1 MLPASGLVM
10 GEVCV
15 RVAVR
20 VRPLLPKEVLHNH
33 QVCVR
38 VVPDS
43 AQVMLG
49 SDRTFSFDHVFG
61 PTASQ
66 DQFYESCV
74 KSLVAS
80 LVDGYNAT
88 VFAYG
93 QTGSGKTY
101 TLGGGHIASLPEE
114 ESGIIGQVAAELF
127 VLLGERRAADVRAAA
142 DVRVSYVEL
151 YREELRDLLELHTAH
166 RELHIREDDRGNIVV
181 VGARE
186 TVITS
191 AEELQSILEAGNA
204 LRHTGPTQMNE
215 RSSRSHAIV
224 TVQLT
229 QHNHDDGSVRSSKL
243 HLVDLAGSER
253 AARTGN
259 TGLRLKESVHI
270 NTGLLALGNV
280 IRALSDPHRR
290 GNHVPYRDA
299 KITRLLRDSLGGT
312 AHTLMVACVSPSHH
326 SVTETLS
333 VLQFASRARHVKNQ
347 PGLCP
352 ARVCPGWQPGEA
364 RVEELEQEVQTLK
377 EALRERNKTGGGV
390 TMTDSSKQAPQEER
404 DDRGAGLVEEPQYCC
419 LAQDATFILEEL
431 QSSTLSPALQQ
442 RLQEWLERHEELSH
456 SCHTDHQHPVGDT
469 GDEPHHITILQL
481 RRELRKCQSEQL
493 VEQQLLIDRLHGDLL
508 TSRMGSSG
516 ASLETGA
523 SGNQLLLAQIEER
536 DEVLCPQRA
545 QEERREEEEEE
556 EEQGGSKGF
565 RCSMNRTWTSRQN
578 PACFNQNQTQNTSLD
593 QIQDVL
599 QLPQPSKLPTEREER
614 RVRQSQTVNLQ
625 RLMQAETQIRASL
638 QTSGSRDLHRTKLS
652 ERRTWL
658 EQEEEGALQRRRSLQ
673 ELEEELRHREEVLQH
688 REACALSQDLLRVS
702 ARLGA
707 LDQELEERGG
717 VRRRQSSPTEGLCG
731 VSMEELLKERESL
744 RQRRD
749 TLDTQLRDG
758 SVLTPEE
765 EHALLQLEEALEAL
779 DAAVEFK
786 NRSIQERQRELGD
799 TSNPAH
805 GDNDVMRALRELP
818 LPEASALLVK
828 YFNKVLCLRESERR
842 LQLRCEELQLQSGEQ
857 EAATREMEAALQRLT
872 LDTDR
877 RLTEQNR
884 EHQHSIQ
891 LLLQQRREGGSG
903 DSDQAVHARLQQLER
918 DLFFYKS
925 SSRELKRKLR
935 ELVTDSLPPQAPDL
949 QTQGRKEASDGA
961 GDSLSLQTPRV
972 ELAPVRLSRR
982 ELRQLL
988 PSDLCSTRVRSALRA
1003 SRGSFQEDS
1012 IEVPRNTY

>member
-419 LAQDATFILEEL
+419 LAQDATFILEVL

-481 RRELRKCQSEQL
+481 RRELRKCQDTLAIDEQVFDQREAELQQVQKQVQTLLQEKQRHLQSLQEEREHRRKQSEQL

-523 SGNQLLLAQIEER
+523 SGKSARRPHSVPQISQGQGHGHCGTRKIHTSPPACSLERVMAAFKTRSQLLLAQIEER

-545 QEERREEEEEE
+545 QEERREEEE

-638 QTSGSRDLHRTKLS
+638 QTSGSRDLHRTKDLGTDNMAVFQNGACKDSEEKLS

-658 EQEEEGALQRRRSLQ
+658 EQEEEGALQRRRRLQ

-688 REACALSQDLLRVS
+688 REACVQERKQLQIKRLRSSQALSQDLLRVS

-799 TSNPAH
+799 TSNPAY

-828 YFNKVLCLRESERR
+828 YFNKVLCLRESER
-842 LQLRCEELQLQSGEQ
+842 
-857 EAATREMEAALQRLT
+857 
-872 LDTDR
+872 
-877 RLTEQNR
+877 
-884 EHQHSIQ
+884 
-891 LLLQQRREGGSG
+891 
-903 DSDQAVHARLQQLER
+903 
-918 DLFFYKS
+918 
-925 SSRELKRKLR
+925 
-935 ELVTDSLPPQAPDL
+935 
-949 QTQGRKEASDGA
+949 
-961 GDSLSLQTPRV
+961 
-972 ELAPVRLSRR
+972 
-982 ELRQLL
+982 
-988 PSDLCSTRVRSALRA
+988 
-1003 SRGSFQEDS
+1003 
-1012 IEVPRNTY
+1012 